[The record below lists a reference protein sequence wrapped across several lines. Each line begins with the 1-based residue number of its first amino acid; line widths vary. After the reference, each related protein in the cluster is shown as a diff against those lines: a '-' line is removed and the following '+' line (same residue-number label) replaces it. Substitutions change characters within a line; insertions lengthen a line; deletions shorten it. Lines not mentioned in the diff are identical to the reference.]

1 VTARRAFLRSVGVG
15 AAGLALAPA
24 APRWLR
30 LSETALADEA
40 FGALPP
46 LAASDLMRLDRNENP
61 IGPFASAQRAIA
73 EQLREA
79 NRYPGDT
86 ERALAAAIAAA
97 HGVRPEQ
104 VVLGA
109 GSGELLEIV
118 TRAFTTPGRA
128 LVTASPTFETPARV
142 AAALGHPVI
151 AVPVTATLA
160 LDLDR
165 MAEAARGAGLVF
177 LCNPNNPTGTVHGAA
192 LVREFIARVRRESPG
207 TTILVDEAYH
217 EYVDDPSYAS
227 MLAIAAAD
235 PFVIVSRTFSKV
247 FGLAGLRVGYAITTA
262 ETARPL
268 QALRVDNGVNQLAAA
283 AAHASLTDVAAIRA
297 EQARNA
303 AVRAEMRSF
312 FESMGYAVG
321 ASHAN
326 FLMVDVKRPLA
337 PVRAACR
344 EQKIAVGRDFPP
356 LATHLR
362 VSLGTADE
370 MARARDVLRRVLSSS

>member
-1 VTARRAFLRSVGVG
+1 
-15 AAGLALAPA
+15 
-24 APRWLR
+24 
-30 LSETALADEA
+30 
-40 FGALPP
+40 
-46 LAASDLMRLDRNENP
+46 LDRNENP
-61 IGPFASAQRAIA
+61 IGPFASARRAID

-79 NRYPGDT
+79 NRYPGDA
-86 ERALAAAIAAA
+86 ERALAAAIAAS

-109 GSGELLEIV
+109 GSGELLEVI
-118 TRAFTTPGRA
+118 TRAFTTPARG
-128 LVTASPTFETPARV
+128 LVAASPTFESPARV
-142 AAALGHPVI
+142 ATALGHPVI
-151 AVPVTATLA
+151 TVPVTATLA

-165 MAEAARGAGLVF
+165 MAAAARGAGLVF
-177 LCNPNNPTGTVHGAA
+177 LCNPNNPTGTVHGAQA
-192 LVREFIARVRRESPG
+192 VREFIARVRRESPG

-227 MLAIAAAD
+227 MMDLASTD

-247 FGLAGLRVGYAITTA
+247 FGLAGLRVGYAIATP

-268 QALRVDNGVNQLAAA
+268 QALRLDNGVNQIAAA
-283 AAHASLTDVAAIRA
+283 AAHASLADVTAIRA
-297 EQARNA
+297 EQARNR
-303 AVRAEMRSF
+303 AVRTEMRAF

-326 FLMVDVKRPLA
+326 FLMIDVKRPLG

-344 EQKIAVGRDFPP
+344 EWKIAVGREFPP

-362 VSLGTADE
+362 LSLGTAEE
-370 MARARDVLRRVLSSS
+370 MGRAREVLRAVLSSS